1 MKVHDNTAFALEER
15 EYSTTPA
22 NINASSNQ
30 NISNRNRPNGNY
42 KSKKH
47 TNLGITIC
55 ALVVTI
61 LLFVMIYGKVQVSAL
76 YTQISQE
83 KQAVEILESE
93 NVRMQSEI
101 EGNMSLKNVESYAE
115 DVLGLKKL
123 DKSQI
128 VYIQIQNEDVVQ
140 VVDSEEN
147 IFVSIK
153 EKFNS
158 IIEYLLG

>member
-1 MKVHDNTAFALEER
+1 MKVHDNTAFVLEER
-15 EYSTTPA
+15 EYSTTND
-22 NINASSNQ
+22 NINSNSSE
-30 NISNRNRPNGNY
+30 NISNKNRFNY
-42 KSKKH
+42 NNKKH
-47 TNLGITIC
+47 SNIGVAVC
-55 ALVVTI
+55 GLVVTI

-83 KQAVEILESE
+83 REVVEILESE
-93 NVRMQSEI
+93 NIRMQSQI

-128 VYIQIQNEDVVQ
+128 VYIQIQNEDVVE
-140 VVDSEEN
+140 VVDTEQN

-158 IIEYLLG
+158 IIEYLFG

>member
-1 MKVHDNTAFALEER
+1 MKFHDNTAFAIEENDYSAVEER
-15 EYSTTPA
+15 V
-22 NINASSNQ
+22 SSNHRNNRYPRQ
-30 NISNRNRPNGNY
+30 NRKSN
-42 KSKKH
+42 SV
-47 TNLGITIC
+47 GIAIC
-55 ALVVTI
+55 GIVVTV

-76 YTQISQE
+76 YTQISTE
-83 KQAVEILESE
+83 KSVVDILESE

-140 VVDSEEN
+140 VVESESN
-147 IFVSIK
+147 IFVKIK

-158 IIEYLLG
+158 IIEYLFG

>member
-1 MKVHDNTAFALEER
+1 MKIHDNTAFVLEER
-15 EYSTTPA
+15 EYSTTNS
-22 NINASSNQ
+22 NINSSSSE
-30 NISNRNRPNGNY
+30 NISNKNRFNNNY
-42 KSKKH
+42 NNKKH
-47 TNLGITIC
+47 TNLGIVVC
-55 ALVVTI
+55 GLVVTI

-83 KQAVEILESE
+83 RETVEILESE
-93 NVRMQSEI
+93 NVRMQSQI

-140 VVDSEEN
+140 VVDTQDN

-158 IIEYLLG
+158 VIEYLFG